1 MNIREG
7 KEIEKN
13 YYSLGMLIRMGRL
26 HAGINQDD
34 FAREVGVS
42 VTTLS
47 KWETDASRPTARNLR
62 KLEAIFNMTLTPG
75 PQEPPVFDKLQHAEE
90 KRSMDIE
97 WLQNARAM
105 IVLLDTNMQQLKLL
119 MGELDR
125 IMG

>member
-13 YYSLGMLIRMGRL
+13 YYSLGMLIRMGCL

-62 KLEAIFNMTLTPG
+62 KLEAIFNMTL
-75 PQEPPVFDKLQHAEE
+75 
-90 KRSMDIE
+90 
-97 WLQNARAM
+97 
-105 IVLLDTNMQQLKLL
+105 
-119 MGELDR
+119 
-125 IMG
+125 